1 MPLRALDKT
10 IKLKNLL
17 AKFTQLTTYL
27 ESNDPQDVTNF
38 IEIFNTLSMQEKE
51 KYVSTPII
59 YEYLHTHNLFHS
71 SIHE

>member
-27 ESNDPQDVTNF
+27 GSNDPQDVTNF

-59 YEYLHTHNLFHS
+59 YEYLHNGINST